1 LIIFVVLGSYATQHN
16 KKIKEIKMNA
26 PDFDPEEAAAETLPE
41 WYDPFVEPQTYPAGW
56 DVSEM
61 LHAEDAV

>member
-1 LIIFVVLGSYATQHN
+1 
-16 KKIKEIKMNA
+16 MNA
-26 PDFDPEEAAAETLPE
+26 PEYEVETADTLPE

-61 LHAEDAV
+61 LHAENAV

>member
-1 LIIFVVLGSYATQHN
+1 
-16 KKIKEIKMNA
+16 MNA
-26 PDFDPEEAAAETLPE
+26 PEFDPEELAADTLPE